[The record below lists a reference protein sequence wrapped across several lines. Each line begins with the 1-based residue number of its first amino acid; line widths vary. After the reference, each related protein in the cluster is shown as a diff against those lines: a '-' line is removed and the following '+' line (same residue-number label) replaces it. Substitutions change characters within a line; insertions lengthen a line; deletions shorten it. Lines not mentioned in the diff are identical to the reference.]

1 MLEKDIQRQILRWLN
16 SQRGIYAFKVAQGM
30 YSQIGISDII
40 ACVNGKFVAFEIKR
54 PGAKATKLQKYFLY
68 RINECGGHGYI
79 VYSLDEVKEIVRRLK
94 NEGV

>member
-1 MLEKDIQRQILRWLN
+1 MLEKDIQRQVLRWLN
-16 SQRGIYAFKVAQGM
+16 SQRGIYAFKVVQGM

-68 RINECGGHGYI
+68 RINECGGYGYV
-79 VYSLDEVKEIVRRLK
+79 VYSLDEVKEIIGRLQ
-94 NEGV
+94 NEGI